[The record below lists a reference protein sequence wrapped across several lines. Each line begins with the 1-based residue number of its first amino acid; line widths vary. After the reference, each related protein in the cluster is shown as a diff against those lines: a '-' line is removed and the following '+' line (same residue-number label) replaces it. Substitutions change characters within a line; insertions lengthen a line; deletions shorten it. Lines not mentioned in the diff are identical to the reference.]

1 MPLMTP
7 KLIQDIKAAFEAQK
21 ENTGNQDAAI
31 MKIATDLGMAIDSYV
46 RSGTVTTTVI
56 TNPGQ
61 AVAAPPPGAG
71 STVSPGTGTGTGQV
85 I

>member
-7 KLIQDIKAAFEAQK
+7 KLISDIQKAFDAQK

-31 MKIATDLGMAIDSYV
+31 MQLSQALAMAIDSYV
-46 RSGTVTTTVI
+46 RSGLVITSVT

-61 AVAAPPPGAG
+61 AVLAPPPGAG
-71 STVSPGTGTGTGQV
+71 STVSPGTGNGTGQV
-85 I
+85 T

>member
-7 KLIQDIKAAFEAQK
+7 KLILDIQNAFDAQK

-31 MKIATDLGMAIDSYV
+31 AQLSQALAMAIDSYV
-46 RSGTVTTTVI
+46 RSGLVITSVT

-61 AVAAPPPGAG
+61 AVAAPPPGIGA
-71 STVSPGTGTGTGQV
+71 TVSPGTGNGTGQV
-85 I
+85 T